1 MHIDCQLQRR
11 IWTVST
17 KSWHF
22 FPAGTCFSRSLNIQI
37 GSTAAVYDSIIWGII
52 CSINARALTGMKAP
66 TVDANLSWCALLIL
80 RRIFQKHG
88 TDWCCCHSLT
98 CRCQLQRWQ
107 RVVSCAHLPQ
117 DGASPPSTGE
127 QVKHEF
133 QPSVSKLHFN
143 NNVYRTLPD
152 LSARPGPD
160 PTAESS
166 WRQWLL
172 LLTSF
177 PSGFVV
183 FFLDFFP
190 LHFNLLYLVSTLV
203 LNPCLLSWFVSLS
216 MAYLLLFT
224 SFSCFAF
231 FLDLFKAMIF
241 SFFLFVFF
249 P

>member
-203 LNPCLLSWFVSLS
+203 SFKPVPSFLICFFIYGLFTFV
-216 MAYLLLFT
+216 YLLQLFCF
-224 SFSCFAF
+224 FSGS
-231 FLDLFKAMIF
+231 L
-241 SFFLFVFF
+241 
-249 P
+249 